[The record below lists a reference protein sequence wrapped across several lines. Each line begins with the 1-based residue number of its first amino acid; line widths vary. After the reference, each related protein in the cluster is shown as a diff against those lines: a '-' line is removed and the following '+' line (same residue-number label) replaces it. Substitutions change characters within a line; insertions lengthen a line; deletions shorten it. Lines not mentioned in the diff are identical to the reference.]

1 MTAPLRKIIYSTKPT
16 IGSRTR
22 RGIEVT
28 SCMECGHL
36 TRTNAGER
44 RRGQTYCF
52 DCFYG
57 KPVSELGQIIFDEHG
72 SEDALFAKK
81 EG

>member
-1 MTAPLRKIIYSTKPT
+1 MTAPLKRIIYSTEPT

-28 SCMECGHL
+28 STLECGHL
-36 TRTNAGER
+36 TCTVASDR
-44 RRGQTYCF
+44 RRGTAYCF

-57 KPVSELGQIIFDEHG
+57 KPVSELGKLILDERN
-72 SEDALFAKK
+72 AK
-81 EG
+81 

>member
-1 MTAPLRKIIYSTKPT
+1 MGAPLKRIIYSTKPT

-36 TRTNAGER
+36 TRTVARDR
-44 RRGQTYCF
+44 RRGAAYCF
-52 DCFYG
+52 DCMYG
-57 KPVSELGQIIFDEHG
+57 KPVTELGQIILDEHG
-72 SEDALFAKK
+72 SEDALFEKK
-81 EG
+81 GG